1 MTEPTLT
8 AEGYTTYRCT
18 CGDSYVGDK
27 TPVLT
32 LQQHVDRLPLH
43 PNITGVSMLDG
54 KVQGVLAGGNTTYN
68 KLLAVHKFL
77 RGSSHGNAD
86 STLSQMAAFAGNKVF
101 KSISELKFAYDANR
115 VFTDRIG
122 RAEHFAA
129 AYAIAARNLGLES
142 YVVSGRLNGSSHT
155 WCQIYLG
162 EKMYIFDGY
171 YDVFAKLPS
180 EVPGYSGGFIA
191 NQTGFQ
197 SAEAFTITISL
208 KSNSSNSTRKYTWDV
223 SKAGKGDVDFL
234 QNSITLYASGKA
246 EYTITVTAQDGSV
259 LIYDQSGMPKQTGS
273 LSGTLIPAPGK
284 YTLLVEEQTS
294 GRSFLITVDN

>member
-1 MTEPTLT
+1 MAPSLWQTVKPAAT
-8 AEGYTTYRCT
+8 
-18 CGDSYVGDK
+18 D
-27 TPVLT
+27 VL
-32 LQQHVDRLPLH
+32 
-43 PNITGVSMLDG
+43 
-54 KVQGVLAGGNTTYN
+54 
-68 KLLAVHKFL
+68 
-77 RGSSHGNAD
+77 
-86 STLSQMAAFAGNKVF
+86 
-101 KSISELKFAYDANR
+101 
-115 VFTDRIG
+115 
-122 RAEHFAA
+122 
-129 AYAIAARNLGLES
+129 
-142 YVVSGRLNGSSHT
+142 
-155 WCQIYLG
+155 
-162 EKMYIFDGY
+162 
-171 YDVFAKLPS
+171 S